1 MLTRRDLNRALLA
14 RQLLLE
20 RSELEPLAAIEHLA
34 GVPAQAPN
42 PPYVGLWTRLREF
55 RIEDLSELITSRAA
69 VRTALMQATP
79 QLVSAR
85 DAVAFRPLLQGVQE
99 RNLTAASRERLR
111 GADLGQVAAAAR
123 DLVEERPYTVKE
135 LGVALAGRWPDA
147 DPVALGAAARAGLPL
162 VQVPPHGLWGALGQ
176 PAYTTS
182 EHWLGDGGGPRATVD
197 DLVLR
202 YLAAFGPATV
212 RDMQAWSGLG
222 GLSEVVDRLGDRLV
236 FDRDEQGAELFD
248 LPDAPLPHPDTP
260 TPARYLAEFDAT
272 LDAYDDSL
280 RIMDDRDRR
289 DVFAVP
295 GVVPGTALVD
305 GFVQAIWSITR
316 KKGTATLVV
325 RPLFQIPTRDVQ
337 ELTEEGER
345 LLAFAAPD
353 ATRREVR
360 FNSRW

>member
-20 RSELEPLAAIEHLA
+20 RSPLGPLEAIEHLA
-34 GVPAQAPN
+34 GLPAQSPN
-42 PPYVGLWTRLREF
+42 PPYLGLWTRLREF
-55 RIEDLSELITSRAA
+55 RIEDLSELVTARAA
-69 VRTALMQATP
+69 VRVGLMRATP
-79 QLVSAR
+79 HLVSAR
-85 DAVAFRPLLQGVQE
+85 DARGLRPLLQGVQE
-99 RNLTAASRERLR
+99 RHLSAAFRDRLR
-111 GADLGQVAAAAR
+111 GADLGEIAAAGRA
-123 DLVEERPYTVKE
+123 LVEQRPYTVKE
-135 LGVALAGRWPDA
+135 LGVALAERWPDA
-147 DPVALGAAARAGLPL
+147 DPAALGAAARAGLPL
-162 VQVPPHGLWGALGQ
+162 VQVPPHGLWGAVGQ
-176 PAYTTS
+176 PAYTTA
-182 EHWLGDGGGPRATVD
+182 EHWLGAGDGPQATVD

-222 GLSEVVDRLGDRLV
+222 GLGEVVDRLGDRLV
-236 FDRDEQGAELFD
+236 ADRDEQGAELLD

-260 TPARYLAEFDAT
+260 APARYLADFDAM

-295 GVVPGTALVD
+295 GVVPGTVLVD
-305 GFVQAIWSITR
+305 GFVQAIWTMTR
-316 KKGTATLVV
+316 KKGAVTLVV

-337 ELTEEGER
+337 DLTEEGER

-353 ATRREVR
+353 ATRRDVR